1 MVINS
6 DWLTRL
12 SKGIVMLRR
21 LRFYLLVG
29 LFQLAMVQML
39 MAQAAELPAQLQTPQ
54 QKAGY
59 GIGMS
64 IGNDFT
70 RGGLD
75 ATTIDLD
82 AVLLGIKDALES
94 KKPRLEQA
102 DVQQAMQQVQ
112 QMARSKVEAKMKQLA
127 EKNRVAGPQ
136 FMERYKAVDGVQ
148 SLKNGVLYK
157 SLKSGNGPTPKATDS
172 VKTHYRGRLVD
183 GTEFDS
189 SYKRGEP
196 AVFPVNGV
204 IKGWTE
210 ALTNM
215 KVGDKWQ
222 IVIPSEM
229 AYGANGS
236 PPVIGP
242 DSVLVFEIELL
253 GIEPPQPGQ

>member
-1 MVINS
+1 
-6 DWLTRL
+6 
-12 SKGIVMLRR
+12 MLIRP
-21 LRFYLLVG
+21 RFCLLVG
-29 LFQLAMVQML
+29 LFQLAMVQL
-39 MAQAAELPAQLQTPQ
+39 LAAQPGELPAQLQTPQ

-64 IGNDFT
+64 IGNDFA

-75 ATTIDLD
+75 ASTIDLN

-102 DVQQAMQQVQ
+102 EVQQAMQQVQ
-112 QMARSKVEAKMKQLA
+112 QLSKSKVEAKMKQLA

-136 FMERYKAVDGVQ
+136 FIERYKAVDGVK
-148 SLKNGVLYK
+148 SLKSGVLYK
-157 SLKSGNGPTPKATDS
+157 VLTPGNGPTPKATDF

-222 IVIPSEM
+222 LVIPPEM
-229 AYGANGS
+229 AYGAQGS

-253 GIEPPQPGQ
+253 GIEQPPAGQQP